1 MGATQAWCRRLKPK
15 GFRGCRTFLG
25 EIKSSLPQRELHLL
39 EGLLRIPSGGVQ
51 ATLSHTSDL
60 VAGATGADKIDAFL
74 YDEARDSLVAVGTS
88 TQPLSML
95 QRQLGLDVLQLSNG
109 GRVVHVYKTGETFVS
124 GNLLEDPEELKGVK
138 EGLRIRSKVGV
149 PLYIGGQRRGMMMV
163 ASLQPDFFTQ
173 DDVRFIEALGRW
185 VGVLAHRAELTEQ
198 ISRNA
203 TEQGRRAGAEELVT
217 VLAHDLRNYLS
228 PLHVRLEL
236 MRLRAERDGRSED
249 VRDADAAA
257 NAVLRLGSLVSDILD
272 VARIDQGVF
281 RMEPQLVDLG
291 ALVRDTAGMLA
302 TPEHPVSVTIEQG
315 QKIEIP
321 ADPARL
327 RQCLENIIANAI
339 QKSPKQAPVSV
350 FVTLQA
356 NRPDGPLANV
366 TVIDQGPGIPQE
378 LLPHVFERFVSGK
391 QRQGGLGLGL
401 YLAKRVARLHGGD
414 LTVDSTPGEGARF
427 MLTLPLRAGKSAAA
441 RREAPSASP
450 RE

>member
-1 MGATQAWCRRLKPK
+1 
-15 GFRGCRTFLG
+15 LG
-25 EIKSSLPQRELHLL
+25 EIKTSLPQRELHLL

-51 ATLSHTSDL
+51 TTLSHTSDL

-88 TQPLSML
+88 TQPLSVL

-124 GNLLEDPEELKGVK
+124 GQLDRDPEELKGVK
-138 EGLRIRSKVGV
+138 EALAIRSKVGV

-163 ASLQPDFFTQ
+163 ASLQPDFFTPE
-173 DDVRFIEALGRW
+173 DVRFIEAVGRW
-185 VGVLAHRAELTEQ
+185 VGVLAHRAELAEQ

-203 TEQGRRAGAEELVT
+203 EEQGRRAGAEELVT

-228 PLHVRLEL
+228 PLHMRLEV
-236 MRLRAERDGRSED
+236 MRLRAQRDGRDED

-257 NAVLRLGSLVSDILD
+257 SAVQRLGGLVSDILD

-281 RMEPQLVDLG
+281 RMEPELVDLG
-291 ALVRDTAGMLA
+291 QLVRETATMLA
-302 TPEHPVSVTIEQG
+302 TQDHPVSVTLEQG
-315 QKIEIP
+315 QKIEIA
-321 ADPARL
+321 ADPGRL
-327 RQCLENIIANAI
+327 QQCLENIIANAI
-339 QKSPKQAPVSV
+339 QKSPKHAPVSV
-350 FVTLQA
+350 FVTLQKS
-356 NRPDGPLANV
+356 RPDGPLANV
-366 TVIDQGPGIPQE
+366 TVIDQGPGISRE

-401 YLAKRVARLHGGD
+401 YLAKRVAGMHGGD
-414 LTVDSTPGEGARF
+414 LTVDSTPGKGARF
-427 MLTLPLRAGKSAAA
+427 MLTLPLVARSAAA
-441 RREAPSASP
+441 RQEAPSASP